1 MNSINV
7 FELKVNKGAGIPEYS
22 TKDKFKCLDVAL
34 ATVNNYSNV
43 YKEIT
48 NFKKLEVIGAE
59 EFDLLMTTEDLLA
72 NDTSVL
78 NDFDIKFLGSTV
90 STRRRLSCFC
100 VADKAYR
107 DLVNENSSSF
117 TPYTSE
123 ELDKL
128 EEIVKSAIGNLSS
141 FIYYQFEFDG
151 LVNSNVEDITE
162 LNDTLDYY
170 MREHNENVEYLV
182 SIAEMLKNHIF
193 ACIPN
198 IGLFELHPE
207 LLEGFGDLLGVDL
220 YDCENVDEK
229 TMLDFFNGKITQE
242 DFQIELEKSRAKNG
256 DL

>member
-7 FELKVNKGAGIPEYS
+7 FELKVNKGAGIPDCS
-22 TKDKFKCLDVAL
+22 TKDKFNCLDVAL
-34 ATVNNYSNV
+34 SAVNNYSKV
-43 YKEIT
+43 YEEILK
-48 NFKKLEVIGAE
+48 FKKLEIISSE

-72 NDTSVL
+72 NDTSIL

-100 VADKAYR
+100 VADKAYK

-123 ELDKL
+123 ELDRL

-151 LVNSNVEDITE
+151 LVNANADEVDE

-170 MREHNENVEYLV
+170 MREHNEDVQYL
-182 SIAEMLKNHIF
+182 IAIANMLKNHIF

-207 LLEGFGDLLGVDL
+207 LLESFGDLLGVDL

-229 TMLDFFNGKITQE
+229 VMLDFFNGKITQE